1 MIDTRHAGET
11 SAEVSEPRATV
22 AAMSTHVCVW
32 FEDSWPDHVC
42 VCGARA
48 VVVVDELGDTFYA
61 ILEATPE
68 VPHQR
73 LALSA

>member
-1 MIDTRHAGET
+1 MRHAART
-11 SAEVSEPRATV
+11 SVPLSDAGASV
-22 AAMSTHVCVW
+22 ADMSTHVCVW

-61 ILEATPE
+61 ILETAPE

-73 LALSA
+73 LSLSA

>member
-1 MIDTRHAGET
+1 MIDTRHAGRT
-11 SAEVSEPRATV
+11 STGLSAAGVTV

-61 ILEATPE
+61 ILEAPAE

>member
-1 MIDTRHAGET
+1 
-11 SAEVSEPRATV
+11 
-22 AAMSTHVCVW
+22 MSTHVCVW

-61 ILEATPE
+61 VLDDAPE

-73 LALSA
+73 LPLSA

>member
-1 MIDTRHAGET
+1 
-11 SAEVSEPRATV
+11 
-22 AAMSTHVCVW
+22 MSTHVCVW

>member
-1 MIDTRHAGET
+1 LIGTRHAGPA
-11 SAEVSEPRATV
+11 SADMSDAGITV

-61 ILEATPE
+61 VLDDALE

-73 LALSA
+73 LPLSA

>member
-1 MIDTRHAGET
+1 MSGAGA
-11 SAEVSEPRATV
+11 SV
-22 AAMSTHVCVW
+22 AAMSTHACVW

-73 LALSA
+73 LPLSA